1 MTITIVDLHKDK
13 KTIKELLSL
22 LEDDAEVILAEGDA
36 PVARLVAI
44 GRRVPGLHEG
54 AIWASRISTNRCLM
68 TSGRKHK
75 ETKLIP
81 R

>member
-1 MTITIVDLHKDK
+1 MTTTIVDVHKEK

-22 LEDDAEVILAEGDA
+22 LENDSEIILAEGDA

-54 AIWASRISTNRCLM
+54 AIWISPDLNEPLPDDFWAG
-68 TSGRKHK
+68 SA
-75 ETKLIP
+75 
-81 R
+81 

>member
-22 LEDDAEVILAEGDA
+22 LEDDAG
-36 PVARLVAI
+36 
-44 GRRVPGLHEG
+44 GH
-54 AIWASRISTNRCLM
+54 
-68 TSGRKHK
+68 
-75 ETKLIP
+75 P